1 MVMIEIQTLVV
12 AIHDNNLVAAI
23 HDYTFVRK
31 TVNSKY
37 RDNDSVD
44 ARGGNEN

>member
-23 HDYTFVRK
+23 HDYTFRPEDRELKVQ
-31 TVNSKY
+31 
-37 RDNDSVD
+37 
-44 ARGGNEN
+44 GQ

>member
-23 HDYTFVRK
+23 HDYTFRPQDRELKVQ
-31 TVNSKY
+31 
-37 RDNDSVD
+37 
-44 ARGGNEN
+44 GQ